1 MPRLKRRELNDTIEK
16 TRVELNDVAIPEYE
30 AAAEFFGNRKFK
42 SKWVEQFDQT
52 FNKEFRVK
60 HKGTSFRL
68 SMTPCRYCLRT

>member
-1 MPRLKRRELNDTIEK
+1 MSLKNYLQNFMPRLKRRELNDAIEK

-60 HKGTSFRL
+60 HKR
-68 SMTPCRYCLRT
+68 